1 MNNKLKK
8 LKAVTTRNEF
18 ANILGIN
25 CSFLNYVLYGRHSSI
40 NYTEFNIPKKSGGER
55 KILAPND
62 DLKKIQKKL
71 SNFLLD
77 CKSSIDEIYNLKRTK
92 KIATNLATYYKDE
105 TCHLSH
111 GFERERNIVTN
122 AYRHIKKKN
131 VLNIDLEDFFGSFNF
146 GRVRGFF
153 IKNQHFMLSPE
164 VATTI
169 AQIACYDNQLPQGSP
184 CSPVIANL
192 IAHPLDIR
200 LNSIA
205 KKYGCSYSR
214 YADDIT
220 FSTRK
225 ALFPSQLV
233 TVEKNIPFLG
243 SKLIKEVTKAGFKIN
258 LLKTRVQFKDS
269 RQDATGLVI
278 NNKVNVRNEY
288 WRQVRAMAHSLFT
301 KGTYLI
307 DGEETDNLN
316 KLEGKLNFIDSIDKF
331 NNYLPKQKDKPYY
344 QPVSSKLDYFP
355 KFNVREKTYSK
366 FLYYK
371 YFHGNSYPTILTE
384 GKTDIIYLKC
394 ALTGL
399 AKSFP
404 LFSKESNNNR
414 FPFDFLQNTKKI
426 KYFLELTG
434 GSIPLFNFVKRY
446 KDNYSFYSKYSEK
459 KAKSPVI
466 MILDNDSGQD
476 NLINYL
482 VKELKLSRNDI
493 KKSKFLHIFSNLY
506 LVLTPLK
513 KEKDTCM
520 EDLFEDHVLETIIS
534 GKKFNKT
541 NKECTKTEY
550 GKHVFSQKVIL
561 ANKNTIS
568 YKGFISIFKTIT
580 DILEH
585 YKKILASS

>member
-1 MNNKLKK
+1 MNNRLKK

-225 ALFPSQLV
+225 SLFPSQLV
-233 TVEKNIPFLG
+233 RVEKNIPFLG

-258 LLKTRVQFKDS
+258 SLKTRVQFKDS

-278 NNKVNVRNEY
+278 NNKINVKSEY

-301 KGTYLI
+301 KGTYSI
-307 DGEETDNLN
+307 DGQVTDDLN
-316 KLEGKLNFIDSIDKF
+316 KLEGKLSFIDSIDKF
-331 NNYLPKQKDKPYY
+331 NNNLPKLKIKPYY
-344 QPVSSKLDYFP
+344 QLAPSKLDYFP

-371 YFHGNSYPTILTE
+371 YFHGNSCPTILTE

-394 ALTGL
+394 ALKGL

-404 LFSKESNNNR
+404 LFSKERNNNR
-414 FPFDFLQNTKKI
+414 FPFNFFQNTKKV
-426 KYFLELTG
+426 KYFLELDG
-434 GSIPLFNFVKRY
+434 GSSFLLKFVKRY
-446 KDNYSFYSKYSEK
+446 NENYSLYSQQ

-466 MILDNDSGQD
+466 MILDNDSGQND
-476 NLINYL
+476 LINYL
-482 VKELKLSRNDI
+482 SGTLKLGKKDEI
-493 KKSKFLHIFSNLY
+493 KNIKYMHIFHNLY

-513 KEKDTCM
+513 EEKDTCM
-520 EDLFEDHVLETIIS
+520 EDLFEDRVLKTTIS
-534 GKKFNKT
+534 EKKFNKT
-541 NKECTKTEY
+541 NNECTETDY
-550 GKHVFSQKVIL
+550 GKHVFSQQVIL
-561 ANKNTIS
+561 ANKDTIS
-568 YKGFISIFKTIT
+568 FNGFIPIFEAIT

>member
-1 MNNKLKK
+1 MNNKLEK
-8 LKAVTTRNEF
+8 LKVVTTRNEF
-18 ANILGIN
+18 ADILGISY
-25 CSFLNYVLYGRHSSI
+25 SFLNYVLYGRDFDK

-55 KILAPND
+55 RILAPNN
-62 DLKKIQKKL
+62 DLKSIQKKL
-71 SNFLLD
+71 SDFLLD
-77 CKSSIDEIYNLKRTK
+77 CKSSIDEIYNLKHTK
-92 KIATNLATYYKDE
+92 KIVTNSSTYYKKE

-153 IKNQHFMLSPE
+153 IKNKHFMLSPE

-184 CSPVIANL
+184 CSPVLANL
-192 IAHPLDIR
+192 ITHPLDIR

-225 ALFPSQLV
+225 SLFPSQLV
-233 TVEKNIPFLG
+233 KVENNIPFLS

-258 LLKTRVQFKDS
+258 SLKTRVQFKDS

-278 NNKVNVRNEY
+278 NNKVNVKSEY

-301 KGTYLI
+301 KGTYSI
-307 DGEETDNLN
+307 DGEETDNLT

-331 NNYLPKQKDKPYY
+331 NNNLPKQKIKPYY
-344 QPVSSKLDYFP
+344 QLENSNKLDYFP

-371 YFHGNSYPTILTE
+371 YFHGNSCPTILTE
-384 GKTDIIYLKC
+384 GKTDIVYLKC
-394 ALTGL
+394 ALTML
-399 AKSFP
+399 ATQFP
-404 LFSKESNNNR
+404 QFSKQSNNNR
-414 FPFDFLQNTKKI
+414 LPFSFFQNTKKSE
-426 KYFLELTG
+426 YFLGLPSEG
-434 GSIPLFNFVKRY
+434 GASPLFKFVQRY
-446 KDNYSFYSKYSEK
+446 NNNYSFYSQQ

-476 NLINYL
+476 DLLNYFE
-482 VKELKLSRNDI
+482 KLKLSNKDNTKI
-493 KKSKFLHIFSNLY
+493 TKYLHIFHNLY
-506 LVLTPLK
+506 LVLTPLNGQ
-513 KEKDTCM
+513 EEACM
-520 EDLFEDHVLETIIS
+520 EDLFKDRVLQTIIS

-541 NKECTKTEY
+541 NKKCTKTEY
-550 GKHVFSQKVIL
+550 SKHVFSQEVIL
-561 ANKNTIS
+561 KNRNNIVFD
-568 YKGFISIFKTIT
+568 GFVPIFEAIT
-580 DILEH
+580 EIIEH
-585 YKKILASS
+585 YKQL